1 MSLTMPMHRAGR
13 IYIRVLLI
21 LRIWTIL
28 KFSFWQLGKC
38 VGNTPGYGWIL
49 DLDLHDKTGFL
60 AQVGKSTKQR
70 RLWQISF
77 ELFYIFGLHNL
88 G

>member
-13 IYIRVLLI
+13 IYIHVLLI

-38 VGNTPGYGWIL
+38 VVGNIPCYGWIL
-49 DLDLHDKTGFL
+49 DLDLHDKTGFWHKL
-60 AQVGKSTKQR
+60 ESQQNKGD
-70 RLWQISF
+70 WQISF
-77 ELFYIFGLHNL
+77 ELF
-88 G
+88 